1 MYIQAAFWRKFFVLP
16 LILVSVLFYHQ
27 AVFAHTRTEVGSYV
41 VIVGWRAE
49 PAIVGERNALVV
61 EVLDQNEN
69 PVNGVDSTLD
79 VEVEY
84 GGRTFRSNLSAT
96 QTDGYYTAEIF
107 PTVRG
112 QYAVR
117 LFGAIEDE
125 TVDVVVEPEEV
136 FDASRIQ
143 FPDPLPDTRE
153 LEADMLTLQADLQAA
168 RTMGYVGLAI
178 GVLGVALALF
188 SLRRRQGNR

>member
-1 MYIQAAFWRKFFVLP
+1 MHIQATLWRKRFVLP
-16 LILVSVLFYHQ
+16 FVLVGLLLYSQ

-41 VIVGWRAE
+41 IVVGWRAE

-61 EVLDQNEN
+61 EVLDQSGN

-84 GGRTFRSNLSAT
+84 GGRTFRSNLVAT
-96 QTDGYYTAEIF
+96 PTDGYYTAEIF

-117 LFGAIEDE
+117 LFGMIEDE
-125 TVDVVVEPEEV
+125 DVDVVVEPEEV

-143 FPDPLPDTRE
+143 FPEPLPSTRDLQSE
-153 LEADMLTLQADLQAA
+153 VATLQADLKAA
-168 RTMGYVGLAI
+168 RTMGYAGLGV
-178 GVLGVALALF
+178 GVLGLGLALL
-188 SLRRRQGNR
+188 SLRRKR